1 MITKRSFTACL
12 LAIASLSWT
21 LAASAAT
28 VTTAFVTLADP
39 IATPLS
45 PWLAA
50 ALAVAVALIA
60 WSLFRSKGA
69 QRMFLLAAGTVIAA
83 GGLLM
88 PKDSDAGAT
97 SPTPLVVSPQ
107 VESFSCTS
115 LSVDYISGQVRGVQI
130 TSVTAGAGAIIDAGT
145 TCAAGMVLTG
155 QATCHIN
162 AHTPPC

>member
-1 MITKRSFTACL
+1 MTTKRNFTAFL

-28 VTTAFVTLADP
+28 VTTAFVTLGGP

-69 QRMFLLAAGTVIAA
+69 RRMFFLAAGTVIAA
-83 GGLLM
+83 GGVLM
-88 PKDSDAGAT
+88 ANDSDAGPA
-97 SPTPLVVSPQ
+97 PATPLVISPQ

-115 LSVDYISGQVRGVQI
+115 ISVNYISGQVQGVQI
-130 TSVTAGAGAIIDAGT
+130 TSVTPGAGAIIDAGT

-155 QATCHIN
+155 PTTCHIN

>member
-1 MITKRSFTACL
+1 
-12 LAIASLSWT
+12 
-21 LAASAAT
+21 
-28 VTTAFVTLADP
+28 
-39 IATPLS
+39 
-45 PWLAA
+45 
-50 ALAVAVALIA
+50 
-60 WSLFRSKGA
+60 
-69 QRMFLLAAGTVIAA
+69 MFLLAAGTVIAA